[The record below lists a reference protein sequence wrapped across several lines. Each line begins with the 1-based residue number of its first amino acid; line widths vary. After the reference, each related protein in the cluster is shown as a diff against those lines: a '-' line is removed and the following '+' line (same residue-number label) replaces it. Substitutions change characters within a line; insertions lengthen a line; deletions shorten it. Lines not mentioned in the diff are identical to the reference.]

1 MAVQTAERGR
11 WQVEILDLSGV
22 LEPDN
27 PEACAGALRWSPRR
41 DQAGADHCQSAGE
54 PCLTGCGGSGLR
66 PQTAISS
73 ALQRSADSRRWPAM
87 SDRWLVSIASRNGR
101 ERIELVDLSSGQ
113 PVPLPGLNQA
123 DAQPV
128 SVSVSADG
136 NRIALVRRRNGQ
148 TELNLYRRN
157 VGLLQRL
164 PLDPAGVPRDV
175 SIDGSGRL
183 LAVQVSRRGRWDV
196 DLIRLP

>member
-1 MAVQTAERGR
+1 MSGPALIIVTLLTSFALTA
-11 WQVEILDLSGV
+11 
-22 LEPDN
+22 
-27 PEACAGALRWSPRR
+27 
-41 DQAGADHCQSAGE
+41 
-54 PCLTGCGGSGLR
+54 CGGAGLR
-66 PQTAISS
+66 PQTSISG

-87 SDRWLVSIASRNGR
+87 SDRWLVSIASRNAR
-101 ERIELVDLSSGQ
+101 ERIELVDLNSGQ

-148 TELNLYRRN
+148 TELNLYRRS

-164 PLDPAGVPRDV
+164 PLDPPGVPREV
-175 SIDGSGRL
+175 SLDGSGRL
-183 LAVQVSRRGRWDV
+183 LAVQVSRKGRWDV

>member
-1 MAVQTAERGR
+1 
-11 WQVEILDLSGV
+11 
-22 LEPDN
+22 
-27 PEACAGALRWSPRR
+27 
-41 DQAGADHCQSAGE
+41 
-54 PCLTGCGGSGLR
+54 
-66 PQTAISS
+66 
-73 ALQRSADSRRWPAM
+73 M

-101 ERIELVDLSSGQ
+101 ERIELVDLSSRQ

-157 VGLLQRL
+157 VGLLQQL
-164 PLDPAGVPRDV
+164 PLEPAGFKDV
-175 SIDGSGRL
+175 SLDGSGRL
-183 LAVQVSRRGRWDV
+183 LAVQVSRGGRWDV